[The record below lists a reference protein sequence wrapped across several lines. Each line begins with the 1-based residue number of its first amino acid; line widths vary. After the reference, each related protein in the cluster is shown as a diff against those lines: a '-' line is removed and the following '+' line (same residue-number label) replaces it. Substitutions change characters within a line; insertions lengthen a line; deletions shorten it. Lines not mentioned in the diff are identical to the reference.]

1 MACKKSRLKRLL
13 RVKDMH
19 VFVGEPAY
27 LCGLEERRLK
37 LFGRKIPDT
46 LKGLNLDEIA
56 VWLQGVEKV
65 GEFKYYCFA
74 LGANKPTESKSVKG
88 QPVREVLDFLNIHFM
103 ESVNSYV
110 EVQKKAFRSGKYQ
123 VIVREIAVTGSA
135 SEITKIAVL
144 NYRKST

>member
-1 MACKKSRLKRLL
+1 MQ
-13 RVKDMH
+13 
-19 VFVGEPAY
+19 VFVGEHVN
-27 LCGLEERRLK
+27 LWRLEELCLR
-37 LFGRKIPDT
+37 LFGRKIPNTT

-56 VWLQGVEKV
+56 VWLQGVEQV

-74 LGANKPTESKSVKG
+74 LGANKPTESKSVKD

-110 EVQKKAFRSGKYQ
+110 EVQKKAFRFGKYQ
-123 VIVREIAVTGSA
+123 VIVREIAVTGST

-144 NYRKST
+144 NYRKQT